1 MRKEIIQN
9 KLVRDNIPQI
19 IISQGN
25 IPEISTLTKDE
36 YRTELKKKL
45 QEEVTEFLE
54 SEEQE
59 EIADIMEVL
68 DTIIDEYQYS
78 REEIQ
83 NIKKVKKEKN
93 GSFTKRIYLKNISM
107 SN

>member
-25 IPEISTLTKDE
+25 TPEISTLTKDE

-54 SEEQE
+54 SGEQE

-68 DTIIDEYQYS
+68 DAVINEYQYS

-93 GSFTKRIYLKNISM
+93 GSFTKHIYLKKISM
-107 SN
+107 AN